1 MNNDLPEGVKI
12 EEKVVVQQL
21 RKSSAVEI
29 SNSPK
34 SSESNSNSGSRSNSD
49 NSSNKDSQSDHSG
62 SEESSSVPTPKKSRT
77 MIEDSDSSKEDV
89 AMEND
94 SL

>member
-12 EEKVVVQQL
+12 EEEIVVQQAI
-21 RKSSAVEI
+21 KSSAAEI
-29 SNSPK
+29 RNSPE
-34 SSESNSNSGSRSNSD
+34 SSEYNSNSGSSSNSS
-49 NSSNKDSQSDHSG
+49 NSSNKDSQSENSG
-62 SEESSSVPTPKKSRT
+62 SEESSSVPTPKKSRV